1 MSLLVALT
9 VGVLAAA
16 GCYLLLS
23 RDLQRVV
30 IGFVVFANAVNLL
43 ILGAT
48 PAPPGARPP
57 LVDGV
62 DPATV
67 ADPLPQAFVLT
78 AIVIGLGLTA
88 YLVALVARLHADGGA
103 VAEEERP

>member
-1 MSLLVALT
+1 MSLLVAIT

-88 YLVALVARLHADGGA
+88 YLVALVARLQADGGA